1 MFTKTKLALAAAL
14 IFGAAS
20 AVQAASEN
28 DGGNETGGY
37 RLGPMGQHFG
47 RWIRC
52 ITARCDM
59 RTDMTDMTAAPL
71 PSLPATAGTGNG
83 IRRGDFARR
92 AHFARID

>member
-47 RWIRC
+47 GVNPVYHRSLRHEYREYRYGSGPFAFFPGYRRHWRWE
-52 ITARCDM
+52 
-59 RTDMTDMTAAPL
+59 
-71 PSLPATAGTGNG
+71 
-83 IRRGDFARR
+83 
-92 AHFARID
+92 